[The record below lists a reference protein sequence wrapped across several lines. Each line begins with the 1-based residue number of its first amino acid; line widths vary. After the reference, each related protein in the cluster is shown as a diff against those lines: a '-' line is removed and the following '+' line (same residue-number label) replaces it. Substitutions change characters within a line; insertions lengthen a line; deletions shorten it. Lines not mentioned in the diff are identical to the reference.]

1 MSGEPSSSSSAA
13 APAVGGVAGRCDDG
27 GVTMIEKR
35 YGLQVLAPVLRPAV
49 VQVRLVLL
57 LVSRKCRARA
67 RDERLPPAENQ
78 VEGEARQAFHADL
91 RALCVLPVRRENTR
105 ERAGAQRVSQGAQER
120 LYLAN
125 HSSTLDFVTCS
136 RVLSTGTIAVAKK
149 ALLFHPLG
157 WVAWLNGTIFIDRS
171 NREKAIKSM
180 NSIGKKLTKH
190 GLSICVFPEGTRS
203 KDGRLQPF
211 KKGAMHLAMQTGCP
225 IVPVVFNGAHKI
237 WGKYGYRIACNAE
250 PIRMTFLPPIDTKN
264 WTAES
269 LEEHT
274 KELHGLFVK
283 HLDEEARP
291 LKQE

>member
-35 YGLQVLAPVLRPAV
+35 YGCRSWLPSFVPQWFRFVLCFSWFLVSVALVLVMSVFLLPRIRWRA
-49 VQVRLVLL
+49 RLVKLFML
-57 LVSRKCRARA
+57 IFAPSVFSLYGVRI
-67 RDERLPPAENQ
+67 
-78 VEGEARQAFHADL
+78 HAKGL
-91 RALCVLPVRRENTR
+91 EHRGSLKGRRS
-105 ERAGAQRVSQGAQER
+105 VI
-120 LYLAN
+120 YLAN

-180 NSIGKKLTKH
+180 NSIGKKLTKD